1 VVARGFQRWLDV
13 LVEAG
18 HSVSV
23 RWIANSLFDALR
35 DTLER
40 FPNLWVLEPTFPQY
54 LTGLV
59 QALRTGDEEAAVV
72 TTRAYYERVDSQLMA
87 LLHALAGS
95 APAAARPEAE
105 RADSELPES
114 VAPDGGDEELS
125 EARGATH

>member
-1 VVARGFQRWLDV
+1 MARGFQRWLDV

-40 FPNLWVLEPTFPQY
+40 FPNLWVLEPTFPEY

-59 QALRTGDEEAAVV
+59 QALRSGDEEGAVT
-72 TTRAYYERVDSQLMA
+72 TTRAYYERVDQKLMA
-87 LLHALAGS
+87 LLHALAGVTPS
-95 APAAARPEAE
+95 QRPEA
-105 RADSELPES
+105 SEGSEPPPSGIDHEIPDVSAEHEVSLP
-114 VAPDGGDEELS
+114 
-125 EARGATH
+125 H